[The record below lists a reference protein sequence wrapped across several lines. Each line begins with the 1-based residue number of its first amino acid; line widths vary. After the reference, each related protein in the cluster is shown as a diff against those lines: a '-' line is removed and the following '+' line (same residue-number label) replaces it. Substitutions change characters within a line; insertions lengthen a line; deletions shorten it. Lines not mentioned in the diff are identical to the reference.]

1 MIEHF
6 RTQLKARFDD
16 NSHMFEDSEF
26 GEYNPEL
33 EDDIT
38 EAGDSR
44 SSEENKQHTE
54 FKHMFQVVLELA

>member
-38 EAGDSR
+38 EAGAVKKI
-44 SSEENKQHTE
+44 SSILNLSMVQIRH
-54 FKHMFQVVLELA
+54 QV

>member
-38 EAGDSR
+38 E
-44 SSEENKQHTE
+44 EEAEEKVYNLLQQE
-54 FKHMFQVVLELA
+54 Q